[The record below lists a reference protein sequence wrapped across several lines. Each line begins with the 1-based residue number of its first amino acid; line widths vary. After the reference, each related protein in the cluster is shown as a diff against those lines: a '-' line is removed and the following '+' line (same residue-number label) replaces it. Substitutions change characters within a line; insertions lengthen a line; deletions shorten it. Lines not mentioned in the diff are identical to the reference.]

1 MPVAIIRHC
10 VGNYEAWRPHFDRHE
25 NARLAH
31 GFRNAR
37 VYRNA
42 DDPGDLIVT
51 FDVADESLLNSAE
64 SNDELR
70 RIMREAGLDLMQVSI
85 GMLPD

>member
-1 MPVAIIRHC
+1 
-10 VGNYEAWRPHFDRHE
+10 
-25 NARLAH
+25 
-31 GFRNAR
+31 